1 MARSQLTPAVSTS
14 VRLYR
19 LLLAA
24 YPARFRREYAEPMAQ
39 VFRDCCR
46 EAARQR
52 GARGIA
58 WLWLASLRD
67 LARTAFVERVS
78 EVIAMSRANWIR
90 WGGLASML
98 LGAVWSLQWLL
109 WSFSWQPGDVVGYS
123 LTGLVPV
130 LLLAALAGLAA
141 RAAGRWGWLG
151 TTGLAMC
158 FLGPLLL
165 GVYLVGGVMLNLNDG
180 SPWWEIFLGG
190 HFALFIG
197 LLLAGGAVIRAK
209 ALPRWNALPL
219 IMGVLGILSFF
230 VVSALYG
237 PWGDRNALAFIP
249 FSLSWVALGYV
260 LWLGTHEEAAPPPLA
275 AG

>member
-14 VRLYR
+14 ARLYR

-24 YPARFRREYAEPMAQ
+24 YPARFRREYAEPMVQ

-46 EAARQR
+46 AASRQR

-58 WLWLASLRD
+58 WLWLATLRD
-67 LARTAFVERVS
+67 LARTALVERVS

-98 LGAVWSLQWLL
+98 LGVAWSLQWLL
-109 WSFSWQPGDVVGYS
+109 GSFNWQPGDSVRYS
-123 LTGLVPV
+123 LAILVPV
-130 LLLAALAGLAA
+130 LLLAAVAGLAA
-141 RAAGRWGWLG
+141 RAAGRRGWLG

-158 FLGPLLL
+158 FLGPVLL
-165 GVYLVGGVMLNLNDG
+165 LVGGVMLNRNDS
-180 SPWWEIFLGG
+180 SPWWETFLGG

-197 LLLAGGAVIRAK
+197 LLLAGGAVMRAQ
-209 ALPRWNALPL
+209 ALPRWNTLPL
-219 IMGVLGILSFF
+219 SMGVLGILSVF

-237 PWGDRNALAFIP
+237 PWGDRNLLAFIP

-260 LWLGTHEEAAPPPLA
+260 LWSGTREEAAPPPLA
-275 AG
+275 AA

>member
-1 MARSQLTPAVSTS
+1 MGRSQFTPAVSTS
-14 VRLYR
+14 ACLYR

-24 YPARFRREYAEPMAQ
+24 YPARFRREYAEPMVQ
-39 VFRDCCR
+39 VFRDSIR

-58 WLWLASLRD
+58 SLWLATLGD

-78 EVIAMSRANWIR
+78 EVIAMSRANWVR

-98 LGAVWSLQWLL
+98 LGAVWSLQWMLG
-109 WSFSWQPGDVVGYS
+109 SFNWQPGNVTRYS
-123 LTGLVPV
+123 LSAIIPV

-141 RAAGRWGWLG
+141 RTAGRWGWLG

-158 FLGPLLL
+158 FLGPVLL
-165 GVYLVGGVMLNLNDG
+165 LVGGVMLNRNDS

-190 HFALFIG
+190 HFALFVG
-197 LLLAGGAVIRAK
+197 LLLAGGAIMRVQ
-209 ALPRWNALPL
+209 ALPRWRGLPF
-219 IMGVLGILSFF
+219 IMGVLGIVGIVLS
-230 VVSALYG
+230 SALY
-237 PWGDRNALAFIP
+237 PHWGDRNGVAFIP
-249 FSLSWVALGYV
+249 FSLSWVALGYA
-260 LWLGTHEEAAPPPLA
+260 LWSGTPEEAAPPPLA